1 MKRGLVIGKF
11 MPLHYGHISL
21 IEFAAAHCDELIV
34 SMSYNAFDVISD
46 ELRFSWIIETFK
58 DQPNI
63 KVFSIV
69 DDFDRE
75 DLSLN
80 ERTKIWADRMRQ
92 VYPPIDII
100 FSSEEY
106 GIPFAKNLRAEHKSF
121 DPERKLFPVSAT
133 RIRKNPFAYWKFI
146 PKAVRP
152 FFVKKICFYGPES
165 TGKTFLA
172 QKLATYYHTEFVP
185 EVAREVVTSNDF
197 TLEDIIKIGY
207 MHVDRI
213 KEKTRT
219 ANKILFCDT
228 DAITTQIYCRHY
240 LGSVPQVLFELE
252 KEIIYDQYFLFDID
266 VPWVNDGMRDLGE
279 RRKELFDIFKRELE
293 TRNLPYLLVK
303 GDYEERARF
312 VTMEVEKMLS
322 H

>member
-1 MKRGLVIGKF
+1 
-11 MPLHYGHISL
+11 
-21 IEFAAAHCDELIV
+21 
-34 SMSYNAFDVISD
+34 
-46 ELRFSWIIETFK
+46 
-58 DQPNI
+58 
-63 KVFSIV
+63 
-69 DDFDRE
+69 
-75 DLSLN
+75 
-80 ERTKIWADRMRQ
+80 
-92 VYPPIDII
+92 
-100 FSSEEY
+100 
-106 GIPFAKNLRAEHKSF
+106 
-121 DPERKLFPVSAT
+121 
-133 RIRKNPFAYWKFI
+133 
-146 PKAVRP
+146 
-152 FFVKKICFYGPES
+152 
-165 TGKTFLA
+165 
-172 QKLATYYHTEFVP
+172 
-185 EVAREVVTSNDF
+185 VAREVVTSNDF

>member
-92 VYPPIDII
+92 VYPPSTL
-100 FSSEEY
+100 FSV
-106 GIPFAKNLRAEHKSF
+106 LKSMEF
-121 DPERKLFPVSAT
+121 HLQ
-133 RIRKNPFAYWKFI
+133 
-146 PKAVRP
+146 
-152 FFVKKICFYGPES
+152 KI
-165 TGKTFLA
+165 
-172 QKLATYYHTEFVP
+172 
-185 EVAREVVTSNDF
+185 
-197 TLEDIIKIGY
+197 
-207 MHVDRI
+207 
-213 KEKTRT
+213 
-219 ANKILFCDT
+219 
-228 DAITTQIYCRHY
+228 
-240 LGSVPQVLFELE
+240 
-252 KEIIYDQYFLFDID
+252 
-266 VPWVNDGMRDLGE
+266 
-279 RRKELFDIFKRELE
+279 
-293 TRNLPYLLVK
+293 
-303 GDYEERARF
+303 
-312 VTMEVEKMLS
+312 
-322 H
+322 